1 MIAATAGPGL
11 IGGLLVGLTF
21 AKTLAQVNNIPFIGV
36 NHLEGH
42 ALTARLTNNIDYPF
56 LLLLV
61 SGGHTNFYFIEGIN
75 KYFYLG
81 GTLDDAIGE
90 AYDKVANILEL
101 GFPGGPNIEKLA
113 KKGNGSLIPL
123 PKPLIQINN
132 LDLSFS
138 GLKTAV
144 LNIVKNRPKNHI
156 FSLADVAASFQKS
169 ISDILCKKITIA
181 INIMNEK
188 KVNYNNVVIA
198 GGVAANK
205 YLRKNLYTEVE
216 KNNKKLFLPPVN
228 LCTDNGA
235 MIAWAGYELY
245 QSGIRSNMDFKASP
259 RWAIRRNEG
268 EKMKNNILVLG
279 AGAWGTAIANL
290 LAENIKE
297 DVLIWGYE
305 KKVVDE
311 INNLS
316 TNNIFLP
323 KVKLNKNLIAT
334 NSYIGKK
341 ANIIFIVVPSQ
352 YVNNII
358 KEYIVTLSSKDSSRL
373 SLVICSKGFDLKRG
387 KLLSQVLEVYCPLSK
402 IAILSGPSFAKLVAN
417 KKPTAITIASKNKH
431 LANKISAL
439 LHNNYFRVY
448 VNNDIISVQI
458 NGALKNVL
466 AIAAGLTE
474 GLGYG
479 ENARAAIISRGL
491 VEIEKISIAL
501 GGKKGSVLG
510 LSGIGDIL
518 INMHL

>member
-1 MIAATAGPGL
+1 MKILGIESSCDDTSIAIVDSDKNIIANEVLSQNNIHKEYKGIVPELAARNHVLFIDKVLKKILNKNNLSLNNVDLIAATAGPGL

-42 ALTARLTNNIDYPF
+42 ALTARLSDNIDYPF

-113 KKGNGSLIPL
+113 KKGNESLISL
-123 PKPLIQINN
+123 PKPLIKKNN

-144 LNIVKNRPKNHI
+144 LNIIKNRSKNHI
-156 FSLADVAASFQKS
+156 FSSADIAASFQKS

-205 YLRKNLYTEVE
+205 YLRKNLHNEVE

-245 QSGIRSNMDFKASP
+245 KSGIRSNMNIKASP
-259 RWAIRRNEG
+259 RWPLEEMK
-268 EKMKNNILVLG
+268 EK
-279 AGAWGTAIANL
+279 
-290 LAENIKE
+290 
-297 DVLIWGYE
+297 
-305 KKVVDE
+305 
-311 INNLS
+311 
-316 TNNIFLP
+316 
-323 KVKLNKNLIAT
+323 
-334 NSYIGKK
+334 
-341 ANIIFIVVPSQ
+341 
-352 YVNNII
+352 
-358 KEYIVTLSSKDSSRL
+358 R
-373 SLVICSKGFDLKRG
+373 
-387 KLLSQVLEVYCPLSK
+387 
-402 IAILSGPSFAKLVAN
+402 
-417 KKPTAITIASKNKH
+417 
-431 LANKISAL
+431 
-439 LHNNYFRVY
+439 
-448 VNNDIISVQI
+448 
-458 NGALKNVL
+458 
-466 AIAAGLTE
+466 
-474 GLGYG
+474 
-479 ENARAAIISRGL
+479 
-491 VEIEKISIAL
+491 
-501 GGKKGSVLG
+501 
-510 LSGIGDIL
+510 
-518 INMHL
+518 